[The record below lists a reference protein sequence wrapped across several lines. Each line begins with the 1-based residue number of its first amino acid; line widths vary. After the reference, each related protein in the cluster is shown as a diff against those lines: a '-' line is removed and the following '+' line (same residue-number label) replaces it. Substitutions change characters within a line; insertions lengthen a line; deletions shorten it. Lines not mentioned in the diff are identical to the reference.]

1 MSSFY
6 TINWG
11 DFVTDFL
18 PPDKRED
25 KNEAYITALLAPLQ
39 TLHNETYGVFRPT
52 IEGIAKQNGQRILL
66 EDILNTTFAV
76 VGPQFIYID
85 NSGDD
90 VLPAIFFNENEGL
103 APNYLFN
110 ESEATP
116 FYFNNETE
124 ISNNKTFVVY
134 VPAAV
139 YALVGEPA
147 IINEVDRLRPA
158 STTYPITTY

>member
-6 TINWG
+6 TINWA

-25 KNEAYITALLAPLQ
+25 INEAYITALLTPLQ
-39 TLHNETYGVFRPT
+39 TIHNQTYGVFRPS
-52 IEGIAKQNGQRILL
+52 IEAIAKQNGQRILL

-90 VLPAIFFNENEGL
+90 ILPAIFFNENEGL
-103 APNYLFN
+103 IPNNFFN

-116 FYFNNETE
+116 FYFNNAAE
-124 ISNNKTFVVY
+124 ISNNKNFVVY

-139 YALVGEPA
+139 YASVGEPA
-147 IINEVDRLRPA
+147 IINEIERLRPA
-158 STTYPITTY
+158 STTYTITTY